1 MRHEKWEH
9 WISKKKKNKKRK
21 NTHQRKKRTAE
32 TNRNIRQRPRRRRK
46 WKKRTE
52 TPRRRGRQR
61 NNAEGDSDEREKN
74 GQKSVDE
81 FDSTDEHSRT
91 KTRGGGSKKRE
102 KTVSVPLRHFF
113 GWIHPQTKVPSQGK
127 KIAIANPE
135 RILDLSPTCFS
146 RVEKR
151 NIINGDS
158 SAKSESNR

>member
-1 MRHEKWEH
+1 MGTLNFQ
-9 WISKKKKNKKRK
+9 KKKEQEEEEHAPTKKK
-21 NTHQRKKRTAE
+21 EQLKRTE
-32 TNRNIRQRPRRRRK
+32 TSDNGHGGEENE
-46 WKKRTE
+46 KKRTE